1 MKNLILR
8 TVCVAAMAAFVYTAA
23 QAQSKPGLWEIT
35 SSMKMNGASMPQ
47 IPPDQLAKLK
57 AQGIKVP
64 GMDGQQTRIKECVT
78 QEIVDKYGGPAP
90 HERPGC
96 TLNNVQRTSGG
107 MSAEMVCTGDTKGT
121 ATIKAT
127 HVDSTHSTMSM
138 HFTGTNKQ
146 GRTMEFQM
154 DSTSQM
160 LSDSCGDVKPGQ
172 PVVE

>member
-1 MKNLILR
+1 MKTLICR
-8 TVCVAAMAAFVYTAA
+8 VVCLAALGAFVCLGAN
-23 QAQSKPGLWEIT
+23 AQSKPGLWEIT
-35 SSMKMNGASMPQ
+35 SSMKMDGASMPQ

-57 AQGIKVP
+57 AQGIKIP

-78 QEIVDKYGGPAP
+78 QEMVDKYGGPEP
-90 HERPGC
+90 QHRPGC
-96 TLNNVQRTSGG
+96 TLNNVQRSAGG
-107 MSAEMVCTGDTKGT
+107 MSAELVCTGDTKGT
-121 ATIKAT
+121 GTIKAT

-172 PVVE
+172 PVIE